1 MAREIQII
9 LSVLGLAL
17 MLFGLQDFLKPESR
31 KVPSRVLRATA
42 LMIAGLFLLYLYQT
56 MGSTGN
62 AKGVYSGVNAYGP

>member
-1 MAREIQII
+1 
-9 LSVLGLAL
+9 

-56 MGSTGN
+56 YRTSGN
-62 AKGVYSGVNAYGP
+62 AGKAYGPQNAYGLGV